1 VAVACKQCYWCA
13 SHVGGIN
20 FWANLGLL
28 IVKLLGGIFGGSQA
42 LIADAVHSLSDVI
55 VAILVIVGLKV
66 SSSPPDE
73 DHHWGHGNIE
83 FVVSAII
90 GTLLV
95 CTAITITIVSLATI
109 IRGDIYNPGI
119 LAVWAAAISVVA
131 NEIMFRHSLCA
142 GEQMDSPALIANAWE
157 NRSDVYSSL
166 AVLAGVFGARIG
178 FVVLDP
184 VAAIIVGIMI
194 AKNGLK
200 TLVSGVKGI
209 TDSSFDNKAM
219 LSQIRKLVL
228 KEDGIVNVSKLRAR
242 KTGQKV
248 WIDLEA
254 IFEPEMKVEK
264 KKKIIDSARKNVI
277 DKFERIGDVV
287 IVSRVSEPQ
296 LKEIEL

>member
-1 VAVACKQCYWCA
+1 MAVACKECYWCA
-13 SHVGGIN
+13 RHVGGIN
-20 FWANLGLL
+20 LWANLGLL
-28 IVKLLGGIFGGSQA
+28 IVKLLGGIFGQSQA

-55 VAILVIVGLKV
+55 IAILVIVGLKV

-90 GTLLV
+90 GVLLV
-95 CTAITITIVSLATI
+95 CTAITITIVSLLSI
-109 IRGDIYNPGI
+109 IQGDIYNPGAM
-119 LAVWAAAISVVA
+119 AVWAAAISVVA

-142 GEQMDSPALIANAWE
+142 GEQMDSPVMIANAWE
-157 NRSDVYSSL
+157 NRADVYSSL
-166 AVLAGVFGARIG
+166 AVLVGVFGARMG
-178 FVVLDP
+178 VVILDP
-184 VAAIIVGIMI
+184 IAAIIVGIMI

-219 LSQIRKLVL
+219 LSQVRELVL
-228 KEDGIVNVSKLRAR
+228 KEDGIVNVGKLRAR

-254 IFEPEMKVEK
+254 IFKPEMKVAEA
-264 KKKIIDSARKNVI
+264 KKIIDSARKNVI
-277 DKFERIGDVV
+277 GKFERIGDVV
-287 IVSRVSEPQ
+287 IVSRIPEPQ
-296 LKEIEL
+296 LKEI

>member
-1 VAVACKQCYWCA
+1 MAVACKECYWCA
-13 SHVGGIN
+13 RHVGGIN
-20 FWANLGLL
+20 LWANLGLL
-28 IVKLLGGIFGGSQA
+28 VVKLLGGIFGGSQA

-83 FVVSAII
+83 FIVSAII

-95 CTAITITIVSLATI
+95 CTAITITIVSLLSI
-109 IRGDIYNPGI
+109 IHGDMYNPSI

-142 GEQMDSPALIANAWE
+142 GEQMDSPAMIANAWE
-157 NRSDVYSSL
+157 NRSDVFSSL
-166 AVLAGVFGARIG
+166 AVLVGVFGARIG
-178 FVVLDP
+178 IVILDP

-194 AKNGLK
+194 AKNGLE
-200 TLVSGVKGI
+200 TLMLGVRGM
-209 TDSSFDNKAM
+209 TDSSFDDKAM

-228 KEDGIVNVSKLRAR
+228 EENGIVDVGRLRAR

-254 IFEPEMKVEK
+254 IFKPEMKVAEV
-264 KKKIIDSARKNVI
+264 KKIIDSIRKSVT

-287 IVSRVSEPQ
+287 IVSRVTEPE
-296 LKEIEL
+296 LREI

>member
-1 VAVACKQCYWCA
+1 MAVACKECYWCA
-13 SHVGGIN
+13 KHVGGIN

-28 IVKLLGGIFGGSQA
+28 IVKLFGGIFGGSQA

-66 SSSPPDE
+66 SSSPPDD

-83 FVVSAII
+83 FIVSAII

-95 CTAITITIVSLATI
+95 CTAITITIVSLLSI
-109 IRGDIYNPGI
+109 IQGNIYNPGI
-119 LAVWAAAISVVA
+119 MAVWAAAISVVA

-142 GEQMDSPALIANAWE
+142 GEQMDSPAMIANAWE
-157 NRSDVYSSL
+157 NRSDVFSSL
-166 AVLAGVFGARIG
+166 AVLVGVFGARMG
-178 FVVLDP
+178 VVILDP

-194 AKNGLK
+194 AKNGLE
-200 TLVSGVKGI
+200 TLMLGVRGM
-209 TDSSFDNKAM
+209 TDSSFDDKAM

-228 KEDGIVNVSKLRAR
+228 KENGIVDVRRLRAR

-254 IFEPEMKVEK
+254 IFKPEMKVVEVK
-264 KKKIIDSARKNVI
+264 KAIDSIRKSVT

-287 IVSRVSEPQ
+287 IVSRVTEPE
-296 LKEIEL
+296 LKEI